1 MRKSNDYFTIFSL
14 MNAAMG
20 LILRPSCHR
29 EACGLQAVAISHCR
43 LMHRRQVG
51 IASLRESTSQAPFS
65 MGPVRQRTGR
75 IIDVEGNDGK
85 YREGRVAFVR
95 FVIAQQLD

>member
-1 MRKSNDYFTIFSL
+1 
-14 MNAAMG
+14 MG

-43 LMHRRQVG
+43 LMHRRQVE

-65 MGPVRQRTGR
+65 MGPVRQRTG
-75 IIDVEGNDGK
+75 IILKFARNDRK
-85 YREGRVAFVR
+85 
-95 FVIAQQLD
+95 